1 MSSNS
6 KKWKGLIS
14 KLNADDLTRQLGQG
28 PANLLLDLFSS
39 HRKKTWT
46 NTQVASTRCCCRIA
60 SRSTKPRFRKDEN
73 CCSNCLCCADRIADS
88 APKSTT
94 PRTSRVKM
102 TTTLN
107 NLLRRFKRLKLC
119 CFLDLFDFTQ
129 YRPYIR
135 FSITHLLLWAAL
147 DNLLHG
153 PLVSLCVCACLP
165 EWLYELPQAGLP
177 GCCVRGCLDG

>member
-1 MSSNS
+1 M
-6 KKWKGLIS
+6 
-14 KLNADDLTRQLGQG
+14 
-28 PANLLLDLFSS
+28 
-39 HRKKTWT
+39 
-46 NTQVASTRCCCRIA
+46 ASTRCCCRIA

-107 NLLRRFKRLKLC
+107 NLLRRFKRLKLR

-153 PLVSLCVCACLP
+153 PLVSLCVCVHACPNGYTNFLRQACLDVVCVVA
-165 EWLYELPQAGLP
+165 WMADGQSARRQGKWKRRSGQA
-177 GCCVRGCLDG
+177 RGKGAVQGRAKVPSAE